1 MPSGIVKLNIGNI
14 METQYEV
21 NLKTWE
27 TMDSLNKQDVRL
39 NDCIKELMKI
49 VVELDRRIKQ
59 LEEKQ

>member
-1 MPSGIVKLNIGNI
+1 